1 MTPEPILD
9 EWFGDLDADG
19 IPSPARVARWWT
31 KAPEFDDYLRVHYG
45 PFVKQAQAGELREW
59 DATPT
64 GKLARVLLLDQF
76 ARNIFRGTPR
86 MFEGDDLAL
95 KATLELLS
103 DGGFGELIP
112 VHQYFALMPLMH
124 SEDLEQQERGV
135 AEFEAL
141 VKRTPEPARK
151 GIAPAVQHAKDHR
164 DVIARF
170 RRFPHRNGVLGR
182 TSTPDESA
190 YLLEHNPG
198 W

>member
-19 IPSPARVARWWT
+19 IPSAARVARWWT

-45 PFVKQAQAGELREW
+45 PFVKQALAGRLREW
-59 DATPT
+59 DARPA
-64 GKLARVLLLDQF
+64 GQLARLLLLDQF
-76 ARNIFRGTPR
+76 PRNIFRGTPR
-86 MFEGDDLAL
+86 MFEGDELAL
-95 KATLELLS
+95 DITLALL
-103 DGGFGELIP
+103 DGGLRGLP
-112 VHQYFALMPLMH
+112 AVYQYFALMPLMH
-124 SEDLEQQERGV
+124 AEDLSLQDRGV

-141 VKRTPEPARK
+141 VERTPEPTRK
-151 GIAPAVQHAKDHR
+151 AIAPAVQFAKDHR
-164 DVIARF
+164 EVIARF

-190 YLLEHNPG
+190 YLLEHAG